1 MLWYTYFGI
10 MGLIRNLIEKDL
22 NENQKEAVLH
32 TEGPLL
38 VFAGA
43 GSGKTK
49 TLTFRVAYLI
59 EELKINP
66 KNILAVTFTNKA
78 AEEMKDRIKNLLNRN
93 IDFMWIGTFHSICAR
108 ILREEIHHLGYS
120 KNFSIIDEE
129 DSIKITEEAIKFL
142 DLSKNYFI
150 PQDIFNKIS
159 FIKSR
164 GYFVEDFK
172 PKDNYEEI
180 FKKIFLRYEE
190 IKKIGNMLDFDD
202 LINFVTRLLNTNDIL
217 SRVYAEKFKFI
228 LVDEYQDINPSQH
241 KLLKALTRYNKNI
254 FVVGDDDQ
262 SIYRFRGSSSELML
276 SFKDDFEDV
285 KVVYLSEN
293 YRSRELI
300 VNAAKELISNN
311 KKREEKPLYAVKDGG
326 NKIKLYSAL
335 NEIDEARFVVNKI
348 EELVN
353 SGVKPSE
360 IAILYRTNAQ
370 SRNFEDFLILKNIP
384 YRLVGGIKFY
394 QRKEIKDII
403 SYLRIILN
411 DKDFLSLERVF
422 NFPKIGIGE
431 KTFEK
436 IKKYLEEGFSLEETI
451 EKVLK
456 DIKNKKIEDGLSR
469 FLNNYKNWKD
479 KKGDIFNLIDSILSD
494 TNFLEELDEER
505 KENIYEFLNIIKEF
519 YERTK
524 SKNLED
530 FLQYISLISDVD
542 TMDSS
547 EKITLMTVHS
557 AKGLEFHTV
566 FIVGLEDGL
575 FPHFKSLI
583 SKDDIEEER
592 RLLYVAMTRAKE
604 ELYFTYS
611 LRRTRKG
618 IPDFPDISRFIKE
631 IPSKYFENLC
641 EIDENKK
648 VLLNENLR
656 ENLDI
661 KFNKNEIIYHDEFG
675 YGKII
680 DIVYDIVNPYIVVD
694 FGSGDIKKLS
704 IKYSKIKRGE

>member
-1 MLWYTYFGI
+1 
-10 MGLIRNLIEKDL
+10 MGLIRNLIEKEL

-78 AEEMKDRIKNLLNRN
+78 AEEMKFRIKNLLDRN

-108 ILREEIHHLGYS
+108 ILRDEIHHLGYS

-129 DSIKITEEAIKFL
+129 DSVKITEEAIKIL
-142 DLSKNYFI
+142 DLSKNYFV

-159 FIKSR
+159 YIKSR
-164 GYFVEDFK
+164 GYFIENFK
-172 PKDNYEEI
+172 PKDNYEDVLR
-180 FKKIFLRYEE
+180 KIFLRYEE
-190 IKKIGNMLDFDD
+190 IKKFGNMLDFDD
-202 LINFVTRLLNTNDIL
+202 LINFVTKLLNTNDIL
-217 SRVYAEKFKFI
+217 SRVYSEKFKFI

-241 KLLKALTRYNKNI
+241 KLLKALTKYNKNI

-311 KKREEKPLYAVKDGG
+311 KNREEKPLFAIKDGG

-348 EELVN
+348 EELIN

-384 YRLVGGIKFY
+384 YRVVGGIKFY

-403 SYLRIILN
+403 SYLRIISN

-422 NFPKIGIGE
+422 NFPKIGIGV

-436 IKKYLEEGFSLEETI
+436 IKRYLEEGFALEETI
-451 EKVLK
+451 ENLIS
-456 DIKNKKIEDGLSR
+456 DIKNKKIEEGLNR
-469 FLNNYKNWKD
+469 FIINYKNWKE
-479 KKGDIFNLIDSILSD
+479 KKSDIFSLIDSILSD

-519 YERTK
+519 YERTQ
-524 SKNLED
+524 SKNFED

-542 TMDSS
+542 TIDSS

-575 FPHFKSLI
+575 FPHFKSLL

-604 ELYFTYS
+604 ELYYTYS

-618 IPDFPDISRFIKE
+618 IPDFPDISRFIRE
-631 IPSKYFENLC
+631 IPTKYFENIC
-641 EIDENKK
+641 EVEENKK
-648 VLLNENLR
+648 ILLNENLR

-680 DIVYDIVNPYIVVD
+680 DIVYDMVNPYIVVD

>member
-1 MLWYTYFGI
+1 
-10 MGLIRNLIEKDL
+10 MGFILNLIEKEL

-78 AEEMKDRIKNLLNRN
+78 AEEMKDRIKKLLNKN

-108 ILREEIHHLGYS
+108 ILRDEIYHLGFD

-150 PQDIFNKIS
+150 PQDIFSKIS
-159 FIKSR
+159 YIKSR

-172 PKDNYEEI
+172 PRDGYEEVI
-180 FKKIFLRYEE
+180 KRIFLRYEE

-202 LINFVTRLLNTNDIL
+202 LINFVTKLLNENDIL
-217 SRVYAEKFKFI
+217 ARVYSEKFKFI

-241 KLLKALTRYNKNI
+241 KLLKAITKYNKNI

-276 SFKDDFEDV
+276 QFKDDFDNV
-285 KVVYLSEN
+285 KVVYLAEN

-300 VNAAKELISNN
+300 VNAAKELISKN
-311 KKREEKPLYAVKDGG
+311 KKREEKPLVAIKEGG

-348 EELVN
+348 EELIN
-353 SGVKPSE
+353 SGIKPNE

-436 IKKYLEEGFSLEETI
+436 IKNYLENGYSLEETI
-451 EKVLK
+451 ESVLLE
-456 DIKNKKIEDGLSR
+456 IKNKKIELGLKN
-469 FLNNYKNWKD
+469 FLKNYKSWKV
-479 KKGDIFNLIDSILSD
+479 KKDDVFNLVDSILND
-494 TNFLEELDEER
+494 TNFIEELDEER

-519 YERTK
+519 YERTQ

-542 TMDSS
+542 TIDSS

-566 FIVGLEDGL
+566 FIVGLEEGL
-575 FPHFKSLI
+575 FPHFKSLL

-592 RLLYVAMTRAKE
+592 RLFYVAMTRAKE
-604 ELYFTYS
+604 DLYFTYS
-611 LRRTRKG
+611 LRRTRRG
-618 IPDFPDISRFIKE
+618 IPDFPDLSRFIKE
-631 IPSKYFENLC
+631 IPSKYFENLN
-641 EIDENKK
+641 ETDENK
-648 VLLNENLR
+648 ENLQYN
-656 ENLDI
+656 NLSFQNSVKPVEI
-661 KFNKNEIIYHDEFG
+661 KFNKNDIIYHDEFG

-680 DIVYDIVNPYIVVD
+680 EIVNDNINPYIVVD
-694 FGSGDIKKLS
+694 FGNGDIKKLS

>member
-1 MLWYTYFGI
+1 
-10 MGLIRNLIEKDL
+10 MGFILNLIEKEL

-78 AEEMKDRIKNLLNRN
+78 AEEMKDRIKKLLNKN

-108 ILREEIHHLGYS
+108 ILRDEIYHLGFD

-150 PQDIFNKIS
+150 PQDIFSKIS
-159 FIKSR
+159 YIKSR

-172 PKDNYEEI
+172 PRDGYEEVI
-180 FKKIFLRYEE
+180 KRIFLRYEE

-202 LINFVTRLLNTNDIL
+202 LINFVTKLLNENDIL
-217 SRVYAEKFKFI
+217 ARVYSEKFKFI

-241 KLLKALTRYNKNI
+241 KLLKAITKYNKNI

-276 SFKDDFEDV
+276 QFKDDFDNV
-285 KVVYLSEN
+285 KVVYLAEN

-300 VNAAKELISNN
+300 VNAAKELISKN
-311 KKREEKPLYAVKDGG
+311 KKREEKPLVAIKEGG

-348 EELVN
+348 EELIN
-353 SGVKPSE
+353 SGIKPNE

-436 IKKYLEEGFSLEETI
+436 IKNYLENGYSLEETI
-451 EKVLK
+451 ESVLLE
-456 DIKNKKIEDGLSR
+456 IKNKKIELGLKN
-469 FLNNYKNWKD
+469 FLKNYKSWKV
-479 KKGDIFNLIDSILSD
+479 KKDDVFNLVDSILND
-494 TNFLEELDEER
+494 TNFIEELDEER

-519 YERTK
+519 YERTQ

-542 TMDSS
+542 TIDSS

-566 FIVGLEDGL
+566 FIVGLEEGL
-575 FPHFKSLI
+575 FPHFKSLL

-592 RLLYVAMTRAKE
+592 RLFYVAMTRAKE
-604 ELYFTYS
+604 DLYFTYS
-611 LRRTRKG
+611 LRRTRRG
-618 IPDFPDISRFIKE
+618 IPDFPDLSRFIKE
-631 IPSKYFENLC
+631 IPSKYFENLN
-641 EIDENKK
+641 ETDENK
-648 VLLNENLR
+648 ENLQYN
-656 ENLDI
+656 NLSFQNSVKTVEI
-661 KFNKNEIIYHDEFG
+661 KFNKNDIIYHDEFG

-680 DIVYDIVNPYIVVD
+680 EIVNDNINPYIVVD
-694 FGSGDIKKLS
+694 FGNGDIKKLS

>member
-1 MLWYTYFGI
+1 MGI
-10 MGLIRNLIEKDL
+10 IRNLIEKEL

-78 AEEMKDRIKNLLNRN
+78 AEEMKYRVKDLLNRN

-108 ILREEIHHLGYS
+108 ILRDEIHHLGYS

-129 DSIKITEEAIKFL
+129 DSVKITEEAIKIL
-142 DLSKNYFI
+142 DLSKNYFV

-159 FIKSR
+159 YIKSR
-164 GYFVEDFK
+164 GYFVENFK
-172 PKDNYEEI
+172 PKDNYEDVLR
-180 FKKIFLRYEE
+180 KIFLRYEE
-190 IKKIGNMLDFDD
+190 IKKFGNMLDFDD
-202 LINFVTRLLNTNDIL
+202 LINFVTKLLNTNDIL
-217 SRVYAEKFKFI
+217 SRVYSEKFKFI

-241 KLLKALTRYNKNI
+241 KLLKALTKYNKNI

-311 KKREEKPLYAVKDGG
+311 KKREEKPLFAIKDGG

-335 NEIDEARFVVNKI
+335 NEIDESRFVVNKI
-348 EELVN
+348 EELIN
-353 SGVKPSE
+353 LGVKPSE

-403 SYLRIILN
+403 SYLRIISN
-411 DKDFLSLERVF
+411 EKDFLSLERVF

-431 KTFEK
+431 KTIGK
-436 IKKYLEEGFSLEETI
+436 IKRYLEEGFALEETI
-451 EKVLK
+451 ENVIS
-456 DIKNKKIEDGLSR
+456 DIKNKKIEEGLNR
-469 FLNNYKNWKD
+469 FINNYKSWKE
-479 KKGDIFNLIDSILSD
+479 KKNDIFSLIDSILSD
-494 TNFLEELDEER
+494 TNLLEELDEER

-519 YERTK
+519 YERTQ
-524 SKNLED
+524 SKNFED

-542 TMDSS
+542 TIDSS

-575 FPHFKSLI
+575 FPHFKSLL

-592 RLLYVAMTRAKE
+592 RLFYVAMTRAKE

-618 IPDFPDISRFIKE
+618 IPDFPDISRFIRE
-631 IPSKYFENLC
+631 IPTKYFEHLC
-641 EIDENKK
+641 EVEENKK
-648 VLLNENLR
+648 ILFNENLR
-656 ENLDI
+656 ENLDL

-680 DIVYDIVNPYIVVD
+680 DIVYDMVNPYIVVD

>member
-1 MLWYTYFGI
+1 
-10 MGLIRNLIEKDL
+10 MGFIKNLIDKEL

-59 EELKINP
+59 EELKINS

-78 AEEMKDRIKNLLNRN
+78 AEEMKDRIKLLLNRN

-108 ILREEIHHLGYS
+108 ILRDEIHNLGYN
-120 KNFSIIDEE
+120 KNFSIIDED
-129 DSIKITEEAIKFL
+129 DSVKIIEESIKFL

-150 PQDIFNKIS
+150 PQDIFSKIS

-164 GYFVEDFK
+164 GFFVDDFK
-172 PKDNYEEI
+172 PKDAYEDI
-180 FKKIFLRYEE
+180 LKKIFLRYEE
-190 IKKIGNMLDFDD
+190 IKKFGNMLDFDD
-202 LINFVTRLLNTNDIL
+202 LINFVTRLLNTNDVIA
-217 SRVYAEKFKFI
+217 RVYSEKFKFI

-241 KLLKALTRYNKNI
+241 KLLKALTKYNKNI

-262 SIYRFRGSSSELML
+262 SIYKFRGSSSELML
-276 SFKDDFEDV
+276 SFKYDFEEV
-285 KVVYLSEN
+285 KVVYLTEN

-311 KKREEKPLYAVKDGG
+311 KKREEKPLFAIKEGG

-348 EELVN
+348 EELIN
-353 SGVKPSE
+353 LGVKPNE

-403 SYLRIILN
+403 SYFRIILN
-411 DKDFLSLERVF
+411 DRDFLSLERVF
-422 NFPKIGIGE
+422 NYPKIGIGE

-436 IKKYLEEGFSLEETI
+436 IKDYLEKGFSLEETLEEI
-451 EKVLK
+451 
-456 DIKNKKIEDGLSR
+456 ISYMKNKKIEEGLR
-469 FLNNYKNWKD
+469 KFLLNYRNWKENKD
-479 KKGDIFNLIDSILSD
+479 DIFNLIDSILKD
-494 TNFLEELDEER
+494 TNFLDELDDER

-519 YERTK
+519 YERTQ

-542 TMDSS
+542 TIDAS

-557 AKGLEFHTV
+557 AKGLEFQIV

-575 FPHFKSLI
+575 FPHFKSLL

-604 ELYFTYS
+604 DLYFTYS
-611 LRRTRKG
+611 LRRTRRG
-618 IPDFPDISRFIKE
+618 IPDFPEISRFIKE

-641 EIDENKK
+641 EIVEDK
-648 VLLNENLR
+648 ENLT
-656 ENLDI
+656 NFIDNKTNHDFKI
-661 KFNKNEIIYHDEFG
+661 NKNEVIYHEEFG
-675 YGKII
+675 YGKVLDFVNDNI
-680 DIVYDIVNPYIVVD
+680 NPYIIVD
-694 FGSGDIKKLS
+694 FGDGDIKKLS